1 MAHGVH
7 PAIKEMEPTGID
19 SPTDRARP
27 EPDGEQL
34 RPTHDSVLMG
44 GERCDRRVR
53 AKVSAF
59 DPHSGMKSATLIH
72 GADLR
77 ATNATEHPP
86 SMPI

>member
-44 GERCDRRVR
+44 RRAMR
-53 AKVSAF
+53 S
-59 DPHSGMKSATLIH
+59 PRPRQG
-72 GADLR
+72 LR
-77 ATNATEHPP
+77 FRPA
-86 SMPI
+86 